1 MHECLTIPDD
11 DEGDHR
17 WSFSGTGSV
26 LLTERGIPINR
37 HKIFLSNSC
46 PGFYSPEFGEI
57 HQILTLISGNRR
69 YYGLI
74 TG

>member
-17 WSFSGTGSV
+17 WSFSSSDPV
-26 LLTERGIPINR
+26 LLSESGIPIHW
-37 HKIFLSNSC
+37 HKNFLSNFCS
-46 PGFYSPEFGEI
+46 GNYSPEIDEI
-57 HQILTLISGNRR
+57 HQIITLISGNRG

>member
-17 WSFSGTGSV
+17 WSFSSSDSV
-26 LLTERGIPINR
+26 LLPERGIPINR
-37 HKIFLSNSC
+37 HKNFLSNSC
-46 PGFYSPEFGEI
+46 PGFYSPEFDEI
-57 HQILTLISGNRR
+57 YQIVTRISGNRG